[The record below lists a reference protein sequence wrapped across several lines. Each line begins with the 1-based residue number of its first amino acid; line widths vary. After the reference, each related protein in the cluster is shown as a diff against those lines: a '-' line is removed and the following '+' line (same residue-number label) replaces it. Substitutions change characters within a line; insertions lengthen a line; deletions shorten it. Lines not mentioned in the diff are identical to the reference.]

1 MDGED
6 DLEEAGLN
14 FISCMTWIRRGVA
27 KLNPDKVISTETTST
42 NSVDLLPLSG

>member
-1 MDGED
+1 MEGED

-27 KLNPDKVISTETTST
+27 KLTPDKVTVVESWR
-42 NSVDLLPLSG
+42 